1 MRCQVLLYADEPLLV
16 GNGAPVQNVQLGRD
30 LVPGS
35 TWRGALADAILRQAG
50 AKTPGNAS
58 AMPTMPF
65 GFDLAFG
72 EGACFG
78 FLYPAPAEGWEAFP
92 LPLTARSCKAQPGFP
107 REDASGGPAKG
118 GHGIEDSLLSRLRQH
133 MGISARREVR
143 CQVCGERLDR
153 RRGLAARSP
162 GAEVERAGYCEVKVR
177 RRLMLRVGIDRRT
190 ETAAEGVLYALDAAV
205 PGNKDSLCFV
215 GVWRGNQEQLEALR
229 RLLDGACPRA
239 GEGWVLRLGTARA
252 RGLGKARLE
261 IRPLTGESLPPLAD
275 RLEAFRQRLRSPY
288 GASQSDFLYFA
299 LTLRSPLLVRDA
311 AGVPAG
317 RPEAAALAA
326 YVGALPALE
335 YVEAASAV
343 EWEVWD
349 GWAMAWGL
357 PKPLVTAVAPGSVLV
372 YRAPAK
378 ERETVLAF
386 LEELEEKGLGE
397 RRSEGWGE
405 VVACDP
411 FHVLFDGEEEAVEG

>member
-1 MRCQVLLYADEPLLV
+1 MRCRVWLYPEEPLLV
-16 GNGAPVQNVQLGRD
+16 GSGAPVQNVQVGRD
-30 LVPGS
+30 SLPGS
-35 TWRGALADAILRQAG
+35 AWRGALADGILRRAG
-50 AKTPGNAS
+50 AKSPGKAAVS
-58 AMPTMPF
+58 APPSD
-65 GFDLAFG
+65 FDLAFR
-72 EGACFG
+72 EDAHFG
-78 FLYPAPAEGWEAFP
+78 FLYPVPGEGWEGFP
-92 LPLTARSCKAQPGFP
+92 LPLTARSCKAQPGFL
-107 REDASGGPAKG
+107 REGPGEADAKA
-118 GHGIEDSLLSRLRQH
+118 GHGIVDTLLGRLRQH
-133 MGISARREVR
+133 LGISLGRETR
-143 CQVCGERLDR
+143 CRVCDERLDR
-153 RRGLAARSP
+153 RRGLAARALGGDGDRS
-162 GAEVERAGYCEVKVR
+162 GYREVKVR
-177 RRLMLRVGIDRRT
+177 RKLMLRVGLDRRT
-190 ETAAEGVLYALDAAV
+190 ETAAEGILYALDAVV
-205 PGNKDSLCFV
+205 PRNEPRLCYA
-215 GVWRGNQEQLEALR
+215 GTWRGDREQLAALQ
-229 RLLDGACPRA
+229 RLLDGACPSTEA
-239 GEGWVLRLGTARA
+239 GWLVRLGTARA

-386 LEELEEKGLGE
+386 LEEVEEKGLGE